1 MEDVSLFFF
10 FFLQF
15 QNIWRKEIF
24 LFPRR
29 PTCFRVSTLLVQ
41 NCRHNLPCKCIFYEV
56 CESFFFF
63 LSTSPKCQWPWW
75 VSVHC
80 ARSVL
85 GAPSKLALYS
95 NPTFVPQTCFSFFWN
110 PFLHMTEKASV
121 IETEVRLWAADGTG
135 PCPASIQGMRGGRQP
150 APQVRSPFQTQAA
163 ALGQLQVRREV

>member
-1 MEDVSLFFF
+1 MFPCSFFF
-10 FFLQF
+10 FYNFKIFEERKYFFSLGGPPVSGFLHSSSKTAG
-15 QNIWRKEIF
+15 II
-24 LFPRR
+24 
-29 PTCFRVSTLLVQ
+29 CRVSVFFTRCV
-41 NCRHNLPCKCIFYEV
+41 KV
-56 CESFFFF
+56 FFF

-121 IETEVRLWAADGTG
+121 IETEVRLRAADGTG